1 MKYEEA
7 YKKGHKDGLEE
18 GVNENPYKN
27 NGMRDEWWT
36 YEQGYES
43 GVSDYCREIDGEEP
57 E

>member
-1 MKYEEA
+1 MKYKEA

-18 GVNENPYKN
+18 GVNENPYEN
-27 NGMRDEWWT
+27 NGMCDEWWT

-43 GVSDYCREIDGEEP
+43 GVSDYCREIDKEET